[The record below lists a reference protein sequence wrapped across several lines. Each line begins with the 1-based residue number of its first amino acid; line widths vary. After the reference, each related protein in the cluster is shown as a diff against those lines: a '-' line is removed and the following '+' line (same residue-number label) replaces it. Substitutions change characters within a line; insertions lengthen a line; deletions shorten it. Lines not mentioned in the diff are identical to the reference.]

1 MSSAQIDVLT
11 KKRQEEGINK
21 VPRPS
26 VSECRAIN
34 NDSPTELHKA
44 SSMANVENTQDE
56 EDVSSKIFPCQLP
69 TKELNPGSFTLPCTI
84 ESLNFYAMADLRAS
98 VNVIP
103 KSMCAFFKLTRLKKT
118 DMLVEM
124 SDMTIK
130 ALVGIVENVLG
141 KIDKFLFPFDF
152 AVIDM
157 LVERNE
163 TMILGRPFLATIH
176 VEINVFNKEIS
187 LGVREDR
194 ITFDIDKKNHN
205 FITHVEK
212 IHMINSKH
220 NGDPCKVIT
229 PPHKAQVHLEIE
241 GHNSLDDQN
250 NSTPNNED
258 MQGRYSKKARINKT
272 DPTLPKVHFCGMLN
286 RTIMKHLKYG

>member
-11 KKRQEEGINK
+11 KKCQEEGINI

-26 VSECRAIN
+26 VSECKAIY
-34 NDSPTELHKA
+34 NDSLTELHKA

-69 TKELNPGSFTLPCTI
+69 PKELNPRSFTPPCTVG
-84 ESLNFYAMADLRAS
+84 SLNFYAMADLRAS

-103 KSMCAFFKLTRLKKT
+103 KSMCAFLKLTHLKKT

-130 ALVGIVENVLG
+130 ALVGIVENVFVE
-141 KIDKFLFPFDF
+141 IDKFVFPFDF
-152 AVIDM
+152 VVIDM
-157 LVERNE
+157 LVERNK
-163 TMILGRPFLATIH
+163 TMILGMPFLATIH
-176 VEINVFNKEIS
+176 AEINVFNKEIS

-194 ITFDIDKKNHN
+194 ITFNMDKKIHN

-220 NGDPCKVIT
+220 NGEPCKVIT
-229 PPHKAQVHLEIE
+229 PPYKAQVHLEIE
-241 GHNSLDDQN
+241 GHNSLHDQN

-258 MQGRYSKKARINKT
+258 KQGRYSKKARINKT
-272 DPTLPKVHFCGMLN
+272 DPTLLKVHF
-286 RTIMKHLKYG
+286 YGHVKLDYNETFKI